1 MSLPLGYAPS
11 PVEERDRLIRD
22 HLPLVQ
28 FLVERMVTQV
38 PGYMTR
44 DDISSA
50 AMHGLVDAAGRFE
63 AGRGVLFKTFAET
76 RIRGAIFDEAR
87 RMDPFSRTLREKQG
101 RLCQVAEDLERQLG
115 RPAEEQELAQALGLG
130 LDAYRQLLAEVG
142 HLGCVSLDESLD
154 ESASGRNLLDTLADP
169 QGKSPLEIL
178 EASELTQEMA
188 KVLEKLSEKERLVI
202 ALYYYEE
209 LAQKEIAEVL
219 GLTEGRVSQL
229 HSQALIKLKAS
240 LNRMQ
245 KQPRA
250 RIY

>member
-1 MSLPLGYAPS
+1 MHLTLGYPS
-11 PVEERDRLIRD
+11 VPVDDRDRLIRD

-28 FLVERMVTQV
+28 FLSERMVTQV

-44 DDISSA
+44 DDITSA

-63 AGRGVLFKTFAET
+63 AGRGVLFKTFAEV

-87 RMDPFSRTLREKQG
+87 RMDPFSRTLRDKQG
-101 RLCQVAEDLERQLG
+101 RICQVAEDLERQLG
-115 RPAEEQELAQALGLG
+115 RPAEEAELAAALGMSLE
-130 LDAYRQLLAEVG
+130 AYRQLLAEVS
-142 HLGCVSLDESLD
+142 HLGCVSLDEVLD
-154 ESASGRNLLDTLADP
+154 DSPNGRSLLDSLADP

-178 EASELTQEMA
+178 EASELARDMA
-188 KVLEKLSEKERLVI
+188 GLLEKLSEKERQVI

-219 GLTEGRVSQL
+219 GVTEGRVSQL
-229 HSQALIKLKAS
+229 HSQALIKLKGS
-240 LNRMQ
+240 FNRAR

-250 RIY
+250 RLY